1 MNCLCLF
8 VMIDICVSNS
18 RIMFGFHRYPIARQ
32 KHHQKRSHPLL
43 SSLMALGMLGASGG
57 AAIAITPESSPM
69 ESSMTG
75 TEISLDLGDILRNA
89 IRYVQVANI
98 SNEEEVEIGRQ
109 INDMLLEQQYDLY
122 QNRRVNEYVDRLGQ
136 RLVAA
141 SDRRD
146 IPYTFQVVESE
157 EINAFATPGGF
168 IYVTTG
174 LLQEADNEAQLA
186 SVLAHEIAHVNER
199 HSIEALRQT
208 VLAQGIAET
217 AGIDMNTLAQ
227 VGYQLAVGL
236 PRSRGNEYEADEVGL
251 DILQSAGY
259 APIAFVQFFN
269 QLQERGGTPEFLR
282 THPITEN
289 RIEAI
294 EAQIEPGSAYAGGG
308 LNETAYQNQISPL
321 L

>member
-1 MNCLCLF
+1 M
-8 VMIDICVSNS
+8 
-18 RIMFGFHRYPIARQ
+18 
-32 KHHQKRSHPLL
+32 
-43 SSLMALGMLGASGG
+43 MALGMLGASSG
-57 AAIAITPESSPM
+57 AAIAITPESRLTEPAV
-69 ESSMTG
+69 TG
-75 TEISLDLGDILRNA
+75 TEISLDLGDILRNT

-98 SNEEEVEIGRQ
+98 SNEEEVAIGQQ
-109 INDMLLEQQYDLY
+109 INDMLLEQRYDLY
-122 QNRRVNEYVDRLGQ
+122 RNEQVNQYVDRLGQ

-146 IPYTFQVVESE
+146 LPYTFQVVESD
-157 EINAFATPGGF
+157 EINAFAIPGGF

-186 SVLAHEIAHVNER
+186 AVLAHEIAHVNER
-199 HSIEALRQT
+199 HSVETLRQT

-217 AGIDMNTLAQ
+217 AGIETSTLAQ
-227 VGYQLAVGL
+227 VGYQIAVGL
-236 PRSRGNEYEADEVGL
+236 PRSRDYEYEADEVGI

-259 APIAFVQFFN
+259 APIAFMQFFN
-269 QLQERGGTPEFLR
+269 QLREQPFPPEFLR

-294 EAQIEPGSAYAGGG
+294 QAQIEPGSAYTGTG
-308 LNETAYQNQISPL
+308 LNETAYQNQIAPL